1 MTDSNRSAAHAQR
14 ILGEI
19 RDEAAR
25 ADTKASILLATT
37 AVAVGAVLGGLFA
50 GRWRPHDLGSGEGLW
65 WCGSALACT
74 AIVLFLAAVY
84 PRRGSGSRPNTL
96 VSFFGDALRQE
107 SSYSLITALE
117 RSSRAELDTLANQIF
132 AMSRLVRTKYLLIQV
147 GVWTLAS
154 AAAAWLVSP
163 FLV

>member
-1 MTDSNRSAAHAQR
+1 MTDPSRSAAHAQR

-19 RDEAAR
+19 REEAAR
-25 ADTKASILLATT
+25 ADTKASILLGTT

-50 GRWRPHDLGSGEGLW
+50 GRWRPHDLGSGQWLW
-65 WCGSALACT
+65 WCGSAMTCT
-74 AIVLFLAAVY
+74 AIVLFLAAIY
-84 PRRGSGSRPNTL
+84 PRRGSSSRPATL
-96 VSFFGDALRQE
+96 VSFYGDALRQK
-107 SSYSLITALE
+107 SPYSLATALE
-117 RSSRAELDTLANQIF
+117 RSSRAELDTLADQIF
-132 AMSRLVRTKYLLIQV
+132 TMSRLVRTKYLLIQV